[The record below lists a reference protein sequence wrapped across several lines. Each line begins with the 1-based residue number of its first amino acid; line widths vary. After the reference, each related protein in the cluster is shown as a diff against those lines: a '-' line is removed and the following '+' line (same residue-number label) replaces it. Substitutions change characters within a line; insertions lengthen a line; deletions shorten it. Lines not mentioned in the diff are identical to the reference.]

1 MCARSSGSSEE
12 SECGVEDLCGEVCL
26 WSVLV
31 ARSVRADETEE
42 EETLCAV
49 WALDGGWVVRALD
62 ERRGDIA
69 RRAVTIAKLD
79 VDEDQSVGDVST
91 A

>member
-1 MCARSSGSSEE
+1 MGARSSGSSDE
-12 SECGVEDLCGEVCL
+12 SECGVEDFCGEVCL

-69 RRAVTIAKLD
+69 CRAVTIAGLD
-79 VDEDQSVGDVST
+79 KNGDQSVVDLST

>member
-1 MCARSSGSSEE
+1 M
-12 SECGVEDLCGEVCL
+12 
-26 WSVLV
+26 
-31 ARSVRADETEE
+31 RADETEE

-69 RRAVTIAKLD
+69 RRAVKIADLNEN
-79 VDEDQSVGDVST
+79 EDSSVEDSST
-91 A
+91 GRLRELRLL

>member
-12 SECGVEDLCGEVCL
+12 SDCGVDDFCGDVCL

-49 WALDGGWVVRALD
+49 WALDGGWMVRALD
-62 ERRGDIA
+62 DRRGDIA
-69 RRAVTIAKLD
+69 RRAATVSKAD
-79 VDEDQSVGDVST
+79 VMID
-91 A
+91 

>member
-1 MCARSSGSSEE
+1 
-12 SECGVEDLCGEVCL
+12 
-26 WSVLV
+26 
-31 ARSVRADETEE
+31 VRADETEE

-69 RRAVTIAKLD
+69 RRAVTIADLNEN
-79 VDEDQSVGDVST
+79 EDSSVEDSST
-91 A
+91 GRLRELRLL

>member
-1 MCARSSGSSEE
+1 M
-12 SECGVEDLCGEVCL
+12 
-26 WSVLV
+26 
-31 ARSVRADETEE
+31 RADETEA

-69 RRAVTIAKLD
+69 RSAVNVSKLGEGEAQR
-79 VDEDQSVGDVST
+79 VDDVSQ
-91 A
+91 ARLCEVRLL

>member
-1 MCARSSGSSEE
+1 M
-12 SECGVEDLCGEVCL
+12 
-26 WSVLV
+26 
-31 ARSVRADETEE
+31 RADETEE

-69 RRAVTIAKLD
+69 RRAVTIADLNEN
-79 VDEDQSVGDVST
+79 EDSSVEDSST
-91 A
+91 GRLRELRLL